1 MRIKNKKLVWN
12 VLLHDFN
19 SDKIITYNVFSDE
32 FKENLYKEYRK
43 KKINNKLELKEYIKS
58 KMMYRY
64 WSRCEYEIAV
74 GGLHSKH
81 PENFE
86 KIDAYHQLEM
96 NLDHIVDYIN
106 DYLEMNLD

>member
-19 SDKIITYNVFSDE
+19 SDKIITYNVFGDE

-74 GGLHSKH
+74 GGIHSKH

-86 KIDAYHQLEM
+86 KIDAYYQLEM

>member
-19 SDKIITYNVFSDE
+19 SDKIITYNAFGDE

-58 KMMYRY
+58 KMMYHY
-64 WSRCEYEIAV
+64 WSRSEYEIAI
-74 GGLHSKH
+74 GGLHSKY

>member
-43 KKINNKLELKEYIKS
+43 KKINNTLELKEYIKS

-64 WSRCEYEIAV
+64 WSRSEYEIAV

-86 KIDAYHQLEM
+86 KIDAYYQLEM

>member
-64 WSRCEYEIAV
+64 WSRSEYEIAV
-74 GGLHSKH
+74 GGLYSKH

-86 KIDAYHQLEM
+86 KIDAYYQLEM

>member
-19 SDKIITYNVFSDE
+19 SDKIITYNVFGDE

-64 WSRCEYEIAV
+64 WSRSEYEIAV
-74 GGLHSKH
+74 GRIHSKH

-86 KIDAYHQLEM
+86 KIDAYYQLEM

>member
-19 SDKIITYNVFSDE
+19 SDKIITYNVFGDE

-64 WSRCEYEIAV
+64 WSRSEYEIAV
-74 GGLHSKH
+74 GGLYSKH

-86 KIDAYHQLEM
+86 KIDAYYQLEM

>member
-1 MRIKNKKLVWN
+1 MKIKNKKLVWN

-19 SDKIITYNVFSDE
+19 SDKIITYNVFSNE

-74 GGLHSKH
+74 GGIHSKH

-86 KIDAYHQLEM
+86 KIDAYYQLEM

>member
-19 SDKIITYNVFSDE
+19 SDKIITYNVFGDE

-74 GGLHSKH
+74 GGIHSKH

-86 KIDAYHQLEM
+86 KIDVYYQLEM

>member
-64 WSRCEYEIAV
+64 WSRSEYEIAV
-74 GGLHSKH
+74 GGIHSKH

-86 KIDAYHQLEM
+86 KIDAYYQLEM

>member
-1 MRIKNKKLVWN
+1 MRVKNKKLVWN

-64 WSRCEYEIAV
+64 WSRSEYEIAV
-74 GGLHSKH
+74 GGIHSKH

-86 KIDAYHQLEM
+86 KIDAYYQLEM

>member
-1 MRIKNKKLVWN
+1 MKIKNKKLIWN

-86 KIDAYHQLEM
+86 KIDAYYQLEM

>member
-1 MRIKNKKLVWN
+1 MRVKNKKLVWN

-64 WSRCEYEIAV
+64 WSRSEYEIAV

-86 KIDAYHQLEM
+86 KIDAYYQLEM

-106 DYLEMNLD
+106 NYLEMNLD

>member
-19 SDKIITYNVFSDE
+19 SDKIITYNVFGDE

-64 WSRCEYEIAV
+64 WSRSEYEIAV

-81 PENFE
+81 PENFK
-86 KIDAYHQLEM
+86 KIDAYYQLEM

>member
-58 KMMYRY
+58 KMMYHY
-64 WSRCEYEIAV
+64 WSRSEYEIAV
-74 GGLHSKH
+74 GGLHSKY

-86 KIDAYHQLEM
+86 KIDAYYQLEM

>member
-19 SDKIITYNVFSDE
+19 SDKIITYNVFGDE

-43 KKINNKLELKEYIKS
+43 KKINNKIELKEYIKS

-74 GGLHSKH
+74 GGIHSKH

-86 KIDAYHQLEM
+86 KIDAYYQLEM

>member
-1 MRIKNKKLVWN
+1 MKIKNKKLVWN

-19 SDKIITYNVFSDE
+19 SDKIITYNVFDDE

-64 WSRCEYEIAV
+64 WSRSEYEIAV
-74 GGLHSKH
+74 GGIHSKH

-86 KIDAYHQLEM
+86 KIDAYYQLEM

>member
-74 GGLHSKH
+74 GGIHSKH

-86 KIDAYHQLEM
+86 KIDVYYQLEM

>member
-19 SDKIITYNVFSDE
+19 SDKIITSNVFSDE
-32 FKENLYKEYRK
+32 FKENLNKEYRK

-64 WSRCEYEIAV
+64 WSRSEYEIAV

-86 KIDAYHQLEM
+86 KIDAYYQLEM

>member
-64 WSRCEYEIAV
+64 WSRSEYEIAV

-86 KIDAYHQLEM
+86 KIDAYYQLEM

>member
-19 SDKIITYNVFSDE
+19 SDKIITYNVFSNE

-64 WSRCEYEIAV
+64 WSRSEYEIAV
-74 GGLHSKH
+74 GGIHSKH

-86 KIDAYHQLEM
+86 KIDAYYQLEM

>member
-1 MRIKNKKLVWN
+1 MKIKNKKLVWN

-19 SDKIITYNVFSDE
+19 SDKIITYNVFGDE

-74 GGLHSKH
+74 GGIHSKH

-86 KIDAYHQLEM
+86 KIDAYYQLEM